1 MGTLDVA
8 RIDFKY
14 YSMIVIFE
22 YIDAQYSQV
31 VIAGRLNLSR
41 YILGTEKSVLLCFR
55 YRTLIGTC
63 IKMISTV

>member
-1 MGTLDVA
+1 MGTHDVA

-31 VIAGRLNLSR
+31 VIAGRLNLSK
-41 YILGTEKSVLLCFR
+41 YILGTEKSVLLFFR
-55 YRTLIGTC
+55 FRKLIGVC
-63 IKMISTV
+63 IKIISSV